1 LGPKKKTLHIGTEH
15 GIHFESILD
24 AIADGVFTID
34 LDFNITYFNHAAET
48 ITGVSKDQALGQKCF
63 DVFRANICQTSC
75 ALGKTMQT
83 GKQGI
88 NIPINIL
95 NSDGERV
102 SATVSTSVLKSGQGR
117 TIGGVEIFRD
127 LTDVEALRR
136 KIDNQCRFEDIIS
149 KNHDIQ
155 KIFDILPDIAA
166 SGSTI
171 LIEGPSGSGK
181 ELFARAI
188 HGVSGQQGKFVA
200 VNCAALP
207 DTLLESEMFGYRKG
221 AFSEAKKDKPGRFA
235 RAAGGTLFLDEIG
248 DISTALQVKL
258 LRVLQEKEYEPLGA
272 TATIKTD
279 ARIIAST
286 NRTLSEL
293 VARGSFREDLFYR
306 LNVIKIELP
315 PLSGRREDIP
325 LLVQNFIQ
333 KFNALKGKEIKGIS
347 DHALDLLM
355 QYDFPGNIREL
366 ENVIEYAF
374 VMCRGDMIKTKHLSR
389 DLQNGAAKRAA
400 GENRSFAPLQL
411 EQAERDAIVA
421 ALESHWGHRGK
432 TAEYLKI
439 DKSTLWRKM
448 KKYGIEP

>member
-1 LGPKKKTLHIGTEH
+1 MDLKNKLPSKST
-15 GIHFESILD
+15 HFETILD
-24 AIADGVFTID
+24 SIADGVFTID
-34 LDFNITYFNHAAET
+34 LDFNITYFNHSAET

-75 ALGKTMQT
+75 ALGQTIHT
-83 GKQGI
+83 GKKGI
-88 NIPINIL
+88 NIPINLLTSQGDRI
-95 NSDGERV
+95 
-102 SATVSTSVLKSGQGR
+102 SATVSTSVLMDNQGK

-127 LTDVEALRR
+127 ITAVETLR
-136 KIDNQCRFEDIIS
+136 KNINKQYRFEDIIS
-149 KNHDIQ
+149 KNYVIQ
-155 KIFDILPDIAA
+155 RIFDILPDIAT

-171 LIEGPSGSGK
+171 LIQGPSGSGK
-181 ELFARAI
+181 ELFAQAI
-188 HGVSGQQGKFVA
+188 HNVSGQQGEFVA

-207 DTLLESEMFGYRKG
+207 DTLLESELFGYKKG

-272 TATIKTD
+272 ISTMKTD

-293 VARGSFREDLFYR
+293 VARGVFREDLYYR
-306 LNVIKIELP
+306 LNVINIELP
-315 PLSGRREDIP
+315 PLSSRCEDIP
-325 LLVQNFIQ
+325 LLIHNFIH

-347 DHALDLLM
+347 DHALNILM
-355 QYDFPGNIREL
+355 RYNFPGNIREL
-366 ENVIEYAF
+366 ENIIEYAF
-374 VMCRGDMIKTKHLSR
+374 VLCRGDMIKTEHLSR
-389 DLQNGAAKRAA
+389 DIQNGAVKNTAVER
-400 GENRSFAPLQL
+400 RSAPPQL
-411 EQAERDAIVA
+411 DKAEKDAIVA
-421 ALESHWGHRGK
+421 ALDRHRGHRGN

-448 KKYGIEP
+448 KKYEIN